1 MTKYFG
7 FEHEVVEDTYF
18 SENPKI
24 LGIFEYGASVDYD
37 ENHPLCMFMRDD
49 ESIYVWGLPY
59 RDMDSLRDAL
69 HDEADEIA
77 GQLFK
82 RSIAEDESRVL
93 GISYLFEIEDFDN
106 QDDPA
111 SIADQVY
118 DDLLATIEN
127 SYVNG
132 DSGFVLAIIDLMNDE
147 AVVSGY
153 HDFSYL
159 SGGYIDE
166 MAADAED

>member
-7 FEHEVVEDTYF
+7 FEHEGEMYTSYSDD
-18 SENPKI
+18 PRI
-24 LGIFEYGASVDYD
+24 LDIYEYGASVDYD

-82 RSIAEDESRVL
+82 RGVAEDESRVL

-111 SIADQVY
+111 SIADQIY

-127 SYVNG
+127 SYVDG

-147 AVVSGY
+147 AVVSGDHY
-153 HDFSYL
+153 FSYL
-159 SGGYIDE
+159 SSEYIDE
-166 MAADAED
+166 LAADAED